1 MPRSN
6 RLARPETVPAPVL
19 ARSNGYCGLSFSGA
33 SPRQQ
38 LRLLD
43 QTPPCRVLFPRPE
56 EADVFEAAIVTT
68 TGGLAGGDRIA
79 MSITATEEARVS
91 VTTQAAEKVYRSLG
105 DWTDL
110 AVDIS
115 VDGGSALEWMPQE
128 TILFN
133 ASRFRRRTVIDLR
146 DGASFVG
153 GEMTIYGRTA
163 HGEAD
168 PGIDLFDS
176 WRLRIDG
183 RLAWAENYGFAGPL
197 SEAMASPARLGGAR
211 ASTTL
216 VATCPAWDEAS
227 ILDEVRGRIAEGKRV
242 AGGAS
247 VIDGLLV
254 VRMIG
259 ELPHELRRTTMNVWR
274 LLRQEILGFGP
285 SLPRVWSV

>member
-1 MPRSN
+1 MS
-6 RLARPETVPAPVL
+6 PAPVL

-33 SPRQQ
+33 SPRKQ

-43 QTPPCRVLFPRPE
+43 QTSPCRVLFPRPE

-79 MSITATEEARVS
+79 MSIAATEEARVG

-110 AVDIS
+110 SVDIS
-115 VDGGSALEWMPQE
+115 VDSGAALEWMPQE

-133 ASRFRRRTVIDLR
+133 ASRFRRRTTIDLR

-168 PGIDLFDS
+168 PLIDLFDS
-176 WRLRIDG
+176 WRLRKDG
-183 RLAWAENYGFAGPL
+183 RLAWAENYGFRGPL
-197 SEAMASPARLGGAR
+197 
-211 ASTTL
+211 
-216 VATCPAWDEAS
+216 
-227 ILDEVRGRIAEGKRV
+227 
-242 AGGAS
+242 
-247 VIDGLLV
+247 
-254 VRMIG
+254 
-259 ELPHELRRTTMNVWR
+259 
-274 LLRQEILGFGP
+274 
-285 SLPRVWSV
+285 